1 MRSTFTRSRATSPWS
16 AMAVVAMLLLA
27 PQVAGAWGIHSL
39 LTRVTVE
46 LLPEWE
52 REVIKSEE
60 KGFVQRY
67 CIFPDD
73 AKAPDAAPYI
83 IAFPP
88 ELRVSL
94 HIPASLERNKAVFDA
109 YLPRVISLLKEGNTA
124 EAMRYFGCVAHYLE
138 DSAAPCH
145 MAHGEIAVLPGEP
158 PLLWM
163 DFFKRFLPV
172 SDEVDQQMLHARID
186 ACGMTVDQLGE
197 AVDGYKPR
205 LLGHSVDELIF
216 NLLEEHLAMNRRSSQ
231 QLFPM
236 IQALNAG
243 DEAKFIALGVTA
255 AADGTRLTADVL
267 HTVLCLAHARLEGTP
282 PSEASLVDRMPA
294 RSSPFSWSD
303 QNHQGRLIRNASGAV
318 QQNKS
323 DPPRLGRHPLKLQMP
338 DGSVREFA
346 KGFGVGWKTEY
357 TFLLPRGVFKTFTV
371 YAGNDAGLGAE
382 GINTFEVLLDGK
394 PAAGT
399 AKLTGIA
406 DPAQRLEVPLGDATT
421 LTLRCVS
428 EGAPNRTHGVWAE
441 PTLVR

>member
-1 MRSTFTRSRATSPWS
+1 MRAAFTSSRFASPWS
-16 AMAVVAMLLLA
+16 AMAVLSMMLLS

-39 LTRVTVE
+39 LTQVTVE

-83 IAFPP
+83 VEFPK

-94 HIPASLERNKAVFDA
+94 HIPASVERNKAVFDA

-145 MAHGEIAVLPGEP
+145 MAHGEIAVPPGEP
-158 PLLWM
+158 PLLQM

-186 ACGMTVDQLGE
+186 ACGMTVDQLRE
-197 AVDGYKPR
+197 AVKGYQPR
-205 LLGHSVDELIF
+205 LLGYSVEELIF
-216 NLLEEHLAMNRRSSQ
+216 NLTEEHLAMNGRSSK

-236 IQALNAG
+236 IQALNEG
-243 DEAKFIALGVTA
+243 DEAKFIALGITA

-267 HTVLCLAHARLEGTP
+267 HTVLCLANSRLEGTP
-282 PSEASLVDRMPA
+282 PAEVSLADRTPA

-303 QNHQGRLIRNASGAV
+303 RNHQGRLIRNASGAV
-318 QQNKS
+318 QQNMS
-323 DPPRLGRHPLKLQMP
+323 DPPKLGRHPLKLQMP
-338 DGSVREFA
+338 EGSVREFA

-357 TFLLPRGVFKTFTV
+357 TFLLPRGVFKKFTV
-371 YAGNDAGLGAE
+371 YAGNDAGLGTE

-394 PAAGT
+394 PAAAT
-399 AKLTGIA
+399 PKLTGIA
-406 DPAQRLEVPLGDATT
+406 QPAQRLDVPLGDATT
-421 LTLRCVS
+421 LTLRCSS